1 MENFLGRY
9 NDRGFSECDFAGT
22 FLGPDCDGGHRA
34 DNGEESVKGH
44 QDKSVD
50 GDIGRHVDYVLHA
63 PTPDSD
69 HDVLVLEQACKSISN
84 KFYGQ
89 KSIW

>member
-1 MENFLGRY
+1 MVGFL
-9 NDRGFSECDFAGT
+9 NVIVLEH
-22 FLGPDCDGGHRA
+22 FLRPDCDGGHRA
-34 DNGEESVKGH
+34 DNGEESVASH

-50 GDIGRHVDYVLHA
+50 GDVGRHVDYVLHA
-63 PTPDSD
+63 PTPGSD
-69 HDVLVLEQACKSISN
+69 HDVHVFEQACKSISN

>member
-1 MENFLGRY
+1 MIEDFL
-9 NDRGFSECDFAGT
+9 NVILLEH
-22 FLGPDCDGGHRA
+22 FLRPDCDGGHRA

-50 GDIGRHVDYVLHA
+50 GDVGRHVDYVLHA